1 MCHCSINSF
10 KLSNPRG
17 HHPLSTWCDS
27 LTPQVQGS
35 TITLLVPSL
44 ISWVSLLN
52 NQLSSYI
59 HMGTIPLS
67 LSLSTQ
73 SEHAIHWKFMS
84 LCHSLIDYQLSCHIH
99 WGTIPLVLDLFSKA
113 SSSRL
118 NDPTSCSLANFLGI
132 IAQRSIEQLHPYMGT
147 IPLSRSL
154 SVRCTRSGP
163 AIYVHRKI
171 M

>member
-1 MCHCSINSF
+1 MRFSNASSSRLNYHTSCSLVNFLGIIAQQSIEQ
-10 KLSNPRG
+10 LHPYG
-17 HHPLSTWCDS
+17 HHPS
-27 LTPQVQGS
+27 
-35 TITLLVPSL
+35 
-44 ISWVSLLN
+44 
-52 NQLSSYI
+52 
-59 HMGTIPLS
+59 LS